1 MLESNYSSSSS
12 SSLDV
17 VEVILKAVKSNN
29 PEIRYLVG
37 NDALFLIEKRQNI
50 TDKEFE
56 NWMKESLFEQKG
68 FVVEWKARVQ
78 AFLSSINWYNT

>member
-1 MLESNYSSSSS
+1 MLLSYILDDNRFSQVGKHTTS

-17 VEVILKAVKSNN
+17 AEVILKAVKSNN

-37 NDALFLIEKRQNI
+37 NDAVSLIEKRKNM

-56 NWMKESLFEQKG
+56 NWIKESLFEQKG
-68 FVVEWKARVQ
+68 FVR
-78 AFLSSINWYNT
+78 

>member
-1 MLESNYSSSSS
+1 MLESNYSSST

-37 NDALFLIEKRQNI
+37 NDAQFLIEKRQNI

-78 AFLSSINWYNT
+78 AFLSSINWYNI